1 MADVLAQ
8 LKTDVAAQKTQI
20 DANNALL
27 VSIKAQ
33 LDALASQTTVDPADV
48 AALSAQIEANTQEIA
63 ASDAANTPAAPPAS

>member
-8 LKTDVAAQKTQI
+8 VKADVAAQKTQI

-63 ASDAANTPAAPPAS
+63 ASDAANTPAPPAS

>member
-8 LKTDVAAQKTQI
+8 LKADVAAQKTQI

-33 LDALASQTTVDPADV
+33 LDALASQATVDPADV
-48 AALSAQIEANTQEIA
+48 AALSAQIEANTKELA
-63 ASDAANTPAAPPAS
+63 DSDTANTPAAPPAS